1 MPEAETRTSLIC
13 ATSQQCASPATII
26 LLFDHIKMSPISYL
40 VHKAFPP
47 PRPLYGPCTLIGD
60 GNEPQGIKRQLYKFF
75 PPPLQTD
82 VPWYSQSL
90 NSKIAEHGDFLSSY
104 TGLQGEELAQH
115 IHTIRGRVWALAP
128 YPCIGRGWFLLPGG
142 VSGLWVWPD
151 VVEAARDG
159 QTILDLGCGLGQD
172 LRRLQAEAIGDGNKE
187 TPTTKLN
194 LYASD
199 VRREMWDMG
208 CELFR
213 DKNGNGKQ
221 QPVAAKFLCADARR
235 VRLDGRPGASF
246 GEGGRLEEIRG
257 RVDVVMM
264 SQLLDLFFWHDQ
276 LAVGRTIVE
285 LSRVG
290 TKVVGCTFG
299 VVEGGAGEVQREGD
313 LGLLRMYHDVHS
325 FGTLWWDIGEST
337 GTSWKVEVKEVEFD
351 QWGYDGDDIAWLKEP
366 SPKGLK
372 CTPTGLQFVVV
383 REG

>member
-1 MPEAETRTSLIC
+1 
-13 ATSQQCASPATII
+13 
-26 LLFDHIKMSPISYL
+26 MSPISHF
-40 VHKAFPP
+40 VHKVFPP

-60 GNEPQGIKRQLYKFF
+60 GNEPEGIKRQLYKIF

-82 VPWYSQSL
+82 VPWYSPSL
-90 NSKIAEHGDFLSSY
+90 KSKITNYGDFLSSY
-104 TGLQGEELAQH
+104 TGLQGEELARH
-115 IHTIRGRVWALAP
+115 IHAIRDRVWALAP
-128 YPCIGRGWFLLPGG
+128 YPCIGRGWFLLLG
-142 VSGLWVWPD
+142 VSGLSVWPE

-159 QTILDLGCGLGQD
+159 KTILDLGCGLGQN
-172 LRRLQAEAIGDGNKE
+172 LRRLQSEAAAIGDGK
-187 TPTTKLN
+187 TQSTTSLS

-213 DKNGNGKQ
+213 DKNGNGTQ
-221 QPVAAKFLCADARR
+221 QPVAAKFLCADARL

-276 LAVGRTIVE
+276 LAIGWTIVE
-285 LSRVG
+285 LSQVG

-299 VVEGGAGEVQREGD
+299 VEKGAAGEFHREGD
-313 LGLLRMYHDVHS
+313 LGFPRMYHDVHS
-325 FGTLWWDIGEST
+325 FGALWWDIGKNT
-337 GTSWKVEVKEVEFD
+337 GTSWKVEVEEVEFD
-351 QWGYDGDDIAWLKEP
+351 QWGYDDDDITWLKEP

-383 REG
+383 RES

>member
-1 MPEAETRTSLIC
+1 MPEAEIRTSLIC

-26 LLFDHIKMSPISYL
+26 LLFDHIKMSPLSCF
-40 VHKAFPP
+40 VHKVFPP

-60 GNEPQGIKRQLYKFF
+60 GNEPQGIKRQLYKIF

-90 NSKIAEHGDFLSSY
+90 KSRIADHGDFLSSY

-115 IHTIRGRVWALAP
+115 IHAIRDWVWALAP
-128 YPCIGRGWFLLPGG
+128 YPCIGRGWFLLPG
-142 VSGLWVWPD
+142 VSGLRVWPD

-172 LRRLQAEAIGDGNKE
+172 LRRLQSEAIGDGK
-187 TPTTKLN
+187 TPTPPTTTTSLS

-213 DKNGNGKQ
+213 DK
-221 QPVAAKFLCADARR
+221 QPVAKFLCADARR

-246 GEGGRLEEIRG
+246 GEGGGLEEIRG

-285 LSRVG
+285 LSHVG
-290 TKVVGCTFG
+290 TKVVGCTLG

-337 GTSWKVEVKEVEFD
+337 GTSWKVEVEEVEFD
-351 QWGYDGDDIAWLKEP
+351 QWGYDDDDIAWLKEP

-372 CTPTGLQFVVV
+372 YTLTGLQFVVV
-383 REG
+383 RES